1 MNKKQATLIILGLV
15 VFFRALLVYIGYPSV
30 VQNQQTSEASGVVT
44 KQTEIQVVATTT
56 GYIST
61 TTKSFFVVSRV
72 VDGDTIEVTRDNVK
86 EKVRLIGINTPETV
100 DPRKKVECFGKEASL
115 HAKEILLGQKVK
127 LVSDDTQTKYDKYG
141 RLLAYVYRED
151 GLFIN
156 KHMIEEGYA
165 YEYTYH
171 VPYLFQKEFKEAQ
184 LKAQNEG
191 KGLWAKGVCE

>member
-30 VQNQQTSEASGVVT
+30 VQNQQTSEASAAVT
-44 KQTEIQVVATTT
+44 KQTETQVVATT

-61 TTKSFFVVSRV
+61 TTKSLFVVSRV
-72 VDGDTIEVTRDNVK
+72 VDGDTIEVTRDGVK

-115 HAKEILLGQKVK
+115 HAKEILFGKKVE